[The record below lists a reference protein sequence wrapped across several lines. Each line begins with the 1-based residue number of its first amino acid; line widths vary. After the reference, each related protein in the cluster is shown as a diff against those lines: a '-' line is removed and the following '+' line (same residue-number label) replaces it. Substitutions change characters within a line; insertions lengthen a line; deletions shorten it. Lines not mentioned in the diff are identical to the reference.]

1 MGDEKVID
9 MPVNGEAGPRES
21 LGQDDLH
28 SRSLRYPLLSSFMCL
43 GPVLT
48 WFLQEC
54 RAWALM
60 ISAEGLGKTLTSMFF
75 IMPRGLTH
83 RASLA

>member
-1 MGDEKVID
+1 
-9 MPVNGEAGPRES
+9 MPVNGEAGPTES
-21 LGQDDLH
+21 LGQDHLH
-28 SRSLRYPLLSSFMCL
+28 SRSPRFALLSSFMCL

-54 RAWALM
+54 RVWALM
-60 ISAEGLGKTLTSMFF
+60 INAEGLGKTLTSMFS
-75 IMPRGLTH
+75 IMPSGLTH